1 MSVYVIVGIDTG
13 IGKTIVTGLLGR
25 YLLNMGK
32 SVFTQK
38 FIQTGCPGKSVDILA
53 HREIMGTRWN
63 ELDEAGVSC
72 PYTFSFP
79 ASPHLAAGLVGESI
93 DPLVLDRATAKAQ
106 EAYEIVLIEGAGGLL
121 VPLSVDLT
129 LLDYFASRDVQMVL
143 VTTPRLGSIN
153 HTLLSLEAL
162 RNRNI
167 KLAGLVYN
175 VYGEHCVEITN
186 DSLEF
191 FKGALVR
198 YGFEERIVV
207 LDGRQRER
215 GDANWQVL
223 FGR

>member
-1 MSVYVIVGIDTG
+1 MSVYVVLGIDTG

-25 YLLNMGK
+25 YLLNLGK

-38 FIQTGCPGKSVDILA
+38 FIQTGCTGKSVDILV

-63 ELDEAGVSC
+63 EFDEAGVSC
-72 PYTFSFP
+72 PYNFSFP
-79 ASPHLAAGLVGESI
+79 ASPHLAAGMVGDSI
-93 DPLVLDRATAKAQ
+93 DPRILDQATAKAQ

-129 LLDYFASRDVQMVL
+129 LLDYFASHDVEVVL

-162 RNRNI
+162 RNRNM

-175 VYGEHCVEITN
+175 VYGEHCVEIAK

-198 YGFEERIVV
+198 YGFEQRIVV
-207 LDGRQRER
+207 LDEREGER
-215 GDANWQVL
+215 GEANWQVL